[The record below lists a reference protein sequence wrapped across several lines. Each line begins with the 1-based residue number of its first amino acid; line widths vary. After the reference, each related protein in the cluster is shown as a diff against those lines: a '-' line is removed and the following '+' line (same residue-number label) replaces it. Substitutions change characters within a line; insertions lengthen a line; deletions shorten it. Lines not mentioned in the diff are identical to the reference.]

1 MTNIPDTNIIP
12 QGGVA
17 VMSLFDVSK
26 YEVPNDED
34 VDLVL
39 TRKNFE
45 IFIRA
50 YKNSREKA
58 GQPRVPKVTQSFSLI
73 PPSTA
78 NGGVGEAERM
88 LIQRENDITEF
99 QELHELFV
107 KGFIAISHPFRS
119 EVTERRRQI
128 FILRYLQGFTVSE
141 ILEMI
146 HVSKDIVTDESKE
159 AMLQFSNEIKLVV
172 KKSELTPLLYAKS
185 RKSSGANSV

>member
-1 MTNIPDTNIIP
+1 
-12 QGGVA
+12 
-17 VMSLFDVSK
+17 MSLFDVSK

-73 PPSTA
+73 PPSTS
-78 NGGVGEAERM
+78 NGVLEKPKECLFNVRM
-88 LIQRENDITEF
+88 ILQSFKSCMNYSSKD
-99 QELHELFV
+99 LLL
-107 KGFIAISHPFRS
+107 SHIHLDQKLQKD
-119 EVTERRRQI
+119 VDK

-146 HVSKDIVTDESKE
+146 HVSKDIVTDESK

-172 KKSELTPLLYAKS
+172 KNRNQLHFYPQRVGKVPERTPYKKLL
-185 RKSSGANSV
+185 

>member
-1 MTNIPDTNIIP
+1 
-12 QGGVA
+12 
-17 VMSLFDVSK
+17 MSLFDVSK

-78 NGGVGEAERM
+78 NRGVGEAERM

-146 HVSKDIVTDESKE
+146 HVSKDIVTDESDKVH
-159 AMLQFSNEIKLVV
+159 IIV
-172 KKSELTPLLYAKS
+172 
-185 RKSSGANSV
+185 

>member
-1 MTNIPDTNIIP
+1 
-12 QGGVA
+12 
-17 VMSLFDVSK
+17 MSLFDVSK

-58 GQPRVPKVTQSFSLI
+58 GQPRVPKVTQSFSFI
-73 PPSTA
+73 PPSTS

-172 KKSELTPLLYAKS
+172 KKSESTPLLSAKS

>member
-1 MTNIPDTNIIP
+1 
-12 QGGVA
+12 
-17 VMSLFDVSK
+17 
-26 YEVPNDED
+26 
-34 VDLVL
+34 
-39 TRKNFE
+39 
-45 IFIRA
+45 
-50 YKNSREKA
+50 
-58 GQPRVPKVTQSFSLI
+58 
-73 PPSTA
+73 
-78 NGGVGEAERM
+78 M

-107 KGFIAISHPFRS
+107 NGFIAISHPFRS
-119 EVTERRRQI
+119 EVTERRRQL

-172 KKSELTPLLYAKS
+172 KKSESTPLLSAKS